1 MNTGKMHIILFSRDK
16 WQITFVA
23 NDVVVL
29 AMVVVVI
36 LISEHD
42 DRLMRVLSFADIAGN
57 VVRSI
62 MSLDFLRVVESLL
75 TVFA

>member
-1 MNTGKMHIILFSRDK
+1 MNTSKMHIILLSRDK
-16 WQITFVA
+16 GETAFVT
-23 NDVVVL
+23 NDVEVL

-57 VVRSI
+57 VVRSV
-62 MSLDFLRVVESLL
+62 MGLDLFRVVESLL

>member
-1 MNTGKMHIILFSRDK
+1 MNTSKMHIILLSRDK
-16 WQITFVA
+16 GETAFVA
-23 NDVVVL
+23 NDVEVL